1 MLNAVKNMFS
11 FSKKQKRLDVLIIE
25 DSDAYVFLLTQK
37 FNKHPNVFIDSI
49 DSVEKATW
57 MLTDKEYGL
66 VLLDNSLNGMDG
78 EFSLPIIKDLVGDVK
93 IVIMTSSEEG
103 AKRLDRIYK
112 NVVHKEE
119 ITDEFIS
126 SLINDS
132 NGSK

>member
-1 MLNAVKNMFS
+1 MFS